1 MKFLILGCGSFAGQT
16 LFADFLKKGYQVYGI
31 NRSKPKNSFYWE
43 WIKKINHPLNW
54 QEFNL
59 YSETNQCI
67 EAINKISPTHIIDFM
82 GQGMVAPSW
91 EDPLLWYETN
101 ISKKS
106 LLLENIR
113 NLDSLE
119 KYVRAST
126 PEVYGSNDSLISEK
140 QQFNPSTPYA
150 VSHSAIDFHI
160 RCLGKQYEFPYLIG
174 RFANFYGEGQQLY
187 RVIPR
192 TILSCLT
199 KKQFIL
205 DGKGETSRRFI
216 YGKDIVSAIEMLLFK
231 APIQNEYNFSGDEE
245 ITINNLVRLICELTS
260 TNFDEI
266 VTFGPERLGKDMHYR
281 LNCQKSKSQ
290 LEWESK
296 TTLKDGIL
304 NVISWIDRNK
314 NFLSNESWNYLHL
327 L

>member
-1 MKFLILGCGSFAGQT
+1 MKFLILGCGSFAGQA
-16 LFADFLKKGYQVYGI
+16 LYSDFLKKGYKVYGI
-31 NRSKPKNSFYWE
+31 NRSKPKNSYHWE
-43 WIKKINHPLNW
+43 WMKNINFPINW
-54 QEFNL
+54 QEINI

-67 EAINKISPTHIIDFM
+67 DAIKKISPTHIIDFM

-91 EDPLLWYETN
+91 ENPLVWYETN

-106 LLLENIR
+106 LLLDNIR

-126 PEVYGSNDSLISEK
+126 PEVYGSNDYLIKEY
-140 QQFNPSTPYA
+140 QEFNPSTPYA

-160 RCLGKQYEFPYLIG
+160 RCLGKQFEFPYLIG

-192 TILSCLT
+192 TILSCIT
-199 KKQFIL
+199 KKKFVL

-216 YGKDIVSAIEMLLFK
+216 YRTDIVRAIESLLFK
-231 APIQNEYNFSGDEE
+231 APIKNEYNFSGDEE
-245 ITINNLVRLICELTS
+245 ITINNLVKLICKLTS
-260 TNFDEI
+260 TSYDEI
-266 VTFGPERLGKDMHYR
+266 VTFGPDRLGKDNHYR
-281 LNCQKSKSQ
+281 LDCGKAKSE
-290 LEWESK
+290 LNWENK
-296 TTLKDGIL
+296 IKLKDGIS
-304 NVISWIDRNK
+304 NVIDWISRNK
-314 NFLSNESWNYLHL
+314 NFLSKEPWKYIHL